1 MKIIEMR
8 QKRAALVKEARELL
22 DLQEAERRELS
33 AEEEQRYD
41 AIMTDVDKLGARIER
56 EEQVERLESSLSNDN
71 EQRQRDDITRQR
83 DEPRGLESR
92 ESKEYREA
100 FARFLVGG
108 VNSLTADEYR
118 AMQADSDTGGG
129 FLVAPQQMVTELL
142 KAVDDV
148 VIMRQFARKFP
159 LTKSASLG
167 VPTLDT
173 DAADADWTAELATG
187 DETELGFG
195 KRELRP
201 HPLSKLVK
209 LSNKLI
215 RIAALNPEQLVNER
229 LAHLFGITQEKAF
242 MTGDGLQKPL
252 GVFTASADGI
262 NTGRDVSDG
271 NTATL
276 IKADALIN
284 AKYALKA
291 QYHPR
296 ARWIMHRDV
305 MAAIRKLKDGN
316 GQYLWQPAISGGVPD
331 RILEQPYILSEY
343 APNTFESGKYLTI
356 LGDFQFYWIA
366 DALDMQIQRLSEL
379 YARANQTGFIG
390 RLETDG
396 MPILEEAFIR
406 LKLA

>member
-1 MKIIEMR
+1 
-8 QKRAALVKEARELL
+8 
-22 DLQEAERRELS
+22 
-33 AEEEQRYD
+33 
-41 AIMTDVDKLGARIER
+41 MTDVDKLGARIER

-343 APNTFESGKYLTI
+343 APNTFESGKYLAI